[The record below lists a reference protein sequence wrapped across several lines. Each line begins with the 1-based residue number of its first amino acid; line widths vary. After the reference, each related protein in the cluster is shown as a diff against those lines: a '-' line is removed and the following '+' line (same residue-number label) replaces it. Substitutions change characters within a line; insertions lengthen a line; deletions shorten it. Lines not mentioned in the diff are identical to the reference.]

1 MALPAPLDTAGARL
15 LVSRT
20 ERFDELALVVIDRLK
35 RRWPSEL
42 ATVEFGVEDTPMV
55 PMEWEHDPIPL
66 ATVIQPLDAKPAR
79 IVLFRRP
86 IELRAQGR
94 GELNALLY
102 EVVIEQVAGLLGKEP
117 EEVDPRP

>member
-1 MALPAPLDTAGARL
+1 MSLPAPLDAAGARL
-15 LVSRT
+15 LVSRG

-42 ATVEFGVEDTPMV
+42 ASVEFGVEDTPMV
-55 PMEWEHDPIPL
+55 PVEWEHDPIPL
-66 ATVIQPLDAKPAR
+66 AAVIQPVDRKPAR

-94 GELNALLY
+94 GELTALLY
-102 EVVIEQVAGLLGKEP
+102 EVVIEQVADLLKKEP

>member
-1 MALPAPLDTAGARL
+1 MALPAPLDTVGARL
-15 LVSRT
+15 LVSRG

-42 ATVEFGVEDTPMV
+42 ASVEFGVEDTPMV
-55 PMEWEHDPIPL
+55 PVEWEHDPIPL
-66 ATVIQPLDAKPAR
+66 ATLIQPVDQQAR

-86 IELRAQGR
+86 IELRAHGR
-94 GELNALLY
+94 GELTALLY

-117 EEVDPRP
+117 EEVDPRL

>member
-1 MALPAPLDTAGARL
+1 MALPAPLDTGGARL
-15 LVSRT
+15 LVSRS
-20 ERFDELALVVIDRLK
+20 ERFDELALGVIDRLK

-42 ATVEFGVEDTPMV
+42 AIVEFGVEDTPMV
-55 PMEWEHDPIPL
+55 PVEWGHDPIPL
-66 ATVIQPLDAKPAR
+66 ATVIQPADVEPAR

-94 GELNALLY
+94 GELTALLY